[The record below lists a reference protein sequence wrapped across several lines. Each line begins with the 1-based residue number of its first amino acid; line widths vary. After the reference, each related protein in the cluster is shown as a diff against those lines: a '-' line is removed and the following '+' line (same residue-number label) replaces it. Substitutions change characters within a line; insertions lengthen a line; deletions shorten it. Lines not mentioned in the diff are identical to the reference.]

1 MEKTFVMLKSDGL
14 KRGLLGEVLGRI
26 EKKGY
31 KVLALKIQNL
41 TKDQL
46 DKHYYE
52 HLDRPYFPSLVE
64 YLTSGPVVHMV
75 IGGDNVISGIR
86 KLNGA
91 TDPEKAEMGSV
102 RGDLA
107 VNMTKNLIHASD
119 SLENAEREIGLYFS
133 DDEIVQ
139 Y

>member
-31 KVLALKIQNL
+31 KILALKIQNL
-41 TKDQL
+41 TKAQL
-46 DKHYYE
+46 DKHYNE
-52 HLDRPYFPSLVE
+52 HLDKPYFPSLVE
-64 YLTSGPVVHMV
+64 YLTTSPVVHMV
-75 IGGDNVISGIR
+75 IGGENVISGIR

-91 TDPEKAEMGSV
+91 TNPEKAEMGSI

-107 VNMTKNLIHASD
+107 VSMTENLIHASD
-119 SLENAEREIGLYFS
+119 SLENAEREIALYFS
-133 DDEIVQ
+133 DEEIVQ

>member
-14 KRGLLGEVLGRI
+14 KRGLLGEVLSRI

-107 VNMTKNLIHASD
+107 INMTKNLIHASD
-119 SLENAEREIGLYFS
+119 SLENAEREIGLYFR

>member
-14 KRGLLGEVLGRI
+14 KRGLLGEVIGRI
-26 EKKGY
+26 ERKGY
-31 KVLALKIQNL
+31 KILALKVQTL
-41 TKDQL
+41 TKAQL
-46 DKHYYE
+46 DTHYHE

-75 IGGDNVISGIR
+75 VGGDNVISGIR

-107 VNMTKNLIHASD
+107 VSMTENLIHASD
-119 SLENAEREIGLYFS
+119 SLENAEREIALYFS
-133 DDEIVQ
+133 EDEIVS

>member
-14 KRGLLGEVLGRI
+14 KRGLLGEVLSRI

-52 HLDRPYFPSLVE
+52 HLERPYFPSLVE

-107 VNMTKNLIHASD
+107 INMTKNLIHASD
-119 SLENAEREIGLYFS
+119 SLENAEREINLYFS

>member
-14 KRGLLGEVLGRI
+14 KRGLLGEVLSRI

-41 TKDQL
+41 SKEQL

-52 HLDRPYFPSLVE
+52 HLERPYFASLVE

-91 TDPEKAEMGSV
+91 TDPEKAEMGSI

-107 VNMTKNLIHASD
+107 INMTKNLIHASD

-139 Y
+139 N

>member
-31 KVLALKIQNL
+31 KILALKIQNL
-41 TKDQL
+41 TKAQL
-46 DKHYYE
+46 DKHYNE
-52 HLDRPYFPSLVE
+52 HLDKPYFPSLVE
-64 YLTSGPVVHMV
+64 YLTTGPVVHMV
-75 IGGDNVISGIR
+75 IGGENVISGIR

-91 TDPEKAEMGSV
+91 TNPEKAEMGSI

-107 VNMTKNLIHASD
+107 VSMTENLIHASD
-119 SLENAEREIGLYFS
+119 SLENAEREIALYFS
-133 DDEIVQ
+133 DEEIVQ

>member
-1 MEKTFVMLKSDGL
+1 MLKSDGL
-14 KRGLLGEVLGRI
+14 KRGLLGEVLSRI

>member
-14 KRGLLGEVLGRI
+14 KRGLLGEVLSRI

-52 HLDRPYFPSLVE
+52 HLDRPYFLSLVE

-107 VNMTKNLIHASD
+107 INMTKNLIHASD

>member
-14 KRGLLGEVLGRI
+14 KRGLLGEVLSRI

-107 VNMTKNLIHASD
+107 INMTKNLIHASD
-119 SLENAEREIGLYFS
+119 SLENAEREINLYFS

>member
-31 KVLALKIQNL
+31 KVLALKVQNL
-41 TKDQL
+41 TKAQL
-46 DKHYYE
+46 DKHYNE
-52 HLDRPYFPSLVE
+52 HLDKPYFPSLVE

-75 IGGDNVISGIR
+75 IGGENVISGIR

-91 TDPEKAEMGSV
+91 TNPEKAEMGSI

-107 VNMTKNLIHASD
+107 VSMTENLIHASD
-119 SLENAEREIGLYFS
+119 SLENAEREIALYFS
-133 DDEIVQ
+133 DEEIVQ

>member
-26 EKKGY
+26 ERKGY

-41 TKDQL
+41 TKAQL

-52 HLDRPYFPSLVE
+52 HLERPYFPSLVE

-75 IGGDNVISGIR
+75 IGGDNVIAGIR

-91 TDPEKAEMGSV
+91 TDPDKAEMGSV

-107 VNMTKNLIHASD
+107 MNMTQNLIHASD
-119 SLENAEREIGLYFS
+119 SLENAEREIALYFS
-133 DDEIVQ
+133 EDEIVK

>member
-14 KRGLLGEVLGRI
+14 KRGLLGEVLSRI

-107 VNMTKNLIHASD
+107 INMTKNLIHASD

-133 DDEIVQ
+133 DEEIVQ

>member
-41 TKDQL
+41 TKAQL
-46 DKHYYE
+46 DKHYNE
-52 HLDRPYFPSLVE
+52 HLDKPYFPSLVE

-91 TDPEKAEMGSV
+91 TNPEKAEMGSI

-107 VNMTKNLIHASD
+107 VSMTENLIHASD
-119 SLENAEREIGLYFS
+119 SLENAEREIALYFS
-133 DDEIVQ
+133 DDKIVQ

>member
-14 KRGLLGEVLGRI
+14 RRGLLGEVLGRI

-41 TKDQL
+41 TKAQL

-52 HLDRPYFPSLVE
+52 HLERPYFPSLVE

-107 VNMTKNLIHASD
+107 VSMTENLIHASD
-119 SLENAEREIGLYFS
+119 SLENAEREIALYFS
-133 DDEIVQ
+133 ENEIVN

>member
-1 MEKTFVMLKSDGL
+1 MLKSDGL
-14 KRGLLGEVLGRI
+14 KRGLLGEVLSRI

-31 KVLALKIQNL
+31 KLLALKIQNL

-107 VNMTKNLIHASD
+107 INMTKNLIHASD

>member
-1 MEKTFVMLKSDGL
+1 MLKSDGL
-14 KRGLLGEVLGRI
+14 KRGLLGEALSRI

-107 VNMTKNLIHASD
+107 INMTKNLIHASD

>member
-107 VNMTKNLIHASD
+107 INMTKNLIHASD

>member
-14 KRGLLGEVLGRI
+14 KRGLLGEVLSRI

-107 VNMTKNLIHASD
+107 INMTKNLIHASD
-119 SLENAEREIGLYFS
+119 SLENAEREIALYFS

>member
-26 EKKGY
+26 EKMGY
-31 KVLALKIQNL
+31 KILALKIQNL
-41 TKDQL
+41 TKAQL
-46 DKHYYE
+46 DKHYNE
-52 HLDRPYFPSLVE
+52 HLDKPYFPSLVE
-64 YLTSGPVVHMV
+64 YLTTSPVVHMV
-75 IGGDNVISGIR
+75 IGGENVISGIR

-91 TDPEKAEMGSV
+91 TNPEKAEMGSI

-107 VNMTKNLIHASD
+107 VSMTENLIHASD
-119 SLENAEREIGLYFS
+119 SLENAEREIALYFS
-133 DDEIVQ
+133 DEEIVQ

>member
-31 KVLALKIQNL
+31 KILALKIQNL
-41 TKDQL
+41 TKAQL
-46 DKHYYE
+46 DKHYNE
-52 HLDRPYFPSLVE
+52 HLDKPYFPSLVE
-64 YLTSGPVVHMV
+64 YLTTGPVVHMV
-75 IGGDNVISGIR
+75 IGGENVISGIR

-91 TDPEKAEMGSV
+91 TNPEKAEMGSI

-107 VNMTKNLIHASD
+107 VSMTENLIHASD
-119 SLENAEREIGLYFS
+119 SLENAEREIALYFS
-133 DDEIVQ
+133 DE
-139 Y
+139 

>member
-14 KRGLLGEVLGRI
+14 KRGLLGEVIGRI
-26 EKKGY
+26 EPKGY
-31 KVLALKIQNL
+31 KILALKVQNL
-41 TKDQL
+41 TKAQL
-46 DKHYYE
+46 DKHYHE

-75 IGGDNVISGIR
+75 VGGDNVISGIR

-107 VNMTKNLIHASD
+107 VSMTENLIHASD
-119 SLENAEREIGLYFS
+119 SLENAEREIALYFS
-133 DDEIVQ
+133 EDEIVS